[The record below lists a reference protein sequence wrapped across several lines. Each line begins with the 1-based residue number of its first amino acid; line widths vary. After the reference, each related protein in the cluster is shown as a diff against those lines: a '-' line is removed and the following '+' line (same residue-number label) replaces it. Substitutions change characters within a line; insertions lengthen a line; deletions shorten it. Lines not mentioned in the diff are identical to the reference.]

1 MAESSDNINYNS
13 TIYSSKLHLPTSK
26 SFGWNIFLI
35 ITMRS
40 CRIRVAPSFFSGL
53 QSSCLMKWSNSK
65 KILLRLSSVSTS
77 ICWKKIINLA
87 FLAIHQL
94 KHVFWHKELSYFSK
108 NCDNHP
114 VLPLLQS
121 SGGFRYLNAHRGN
134 INYFKN
140 QNICLNIEKTI
151 FKF

>member
-1 MAESSDNINYNS
+1 MAERSENINDNS
-13 TIYSSKLHLPTSK
+13 TIYSTKLQLPTSK

-40 CRIRVAPSFFSGL
+40 CRIRAAPSFFSGL

-94 KHVFWHKELSYFSK
+94 KHVLWHKDLSYSSNK
-108 NCDNHP
+108 CNHHP

-121 SGGFRYLNAHRGN
+121 SWGFKVL
-134 INYFKN
+134 K
-140 QNICLNIEKTI
+140 CS
-151 FKF
+151 